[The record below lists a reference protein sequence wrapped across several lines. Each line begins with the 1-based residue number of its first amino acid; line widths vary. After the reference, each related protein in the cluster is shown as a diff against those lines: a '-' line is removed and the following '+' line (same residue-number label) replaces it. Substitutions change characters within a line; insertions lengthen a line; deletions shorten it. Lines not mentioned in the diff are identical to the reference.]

1 MVALDQILRFPL
13 APILIAQAL
22 WVRTKATRLPEPSG
36 PREGAMGDGPPLS
49 LLITGDSSAAGVGC
63 THQEKALSG
72 QLVERLAHHFQVTW
86 RVEAK
91 TGDRTR
97 DTIERLEA
105 LPVQNFDVVVTALG
119 VNDATGLASPKQFLA
134 DQRALLDLLRRKFS
148 AKLILMSGVPPMQN
162 FPALP
167 QPLAWALG
175 CHASR
180 LDNAMARA
188 ASGNAK
194 ARHLRFDLPLAPEL
208 SATDGY
214 HPNAAAYELWA
225 ENLSS
230 RITAEWPSLRA
241 KA

>member
-1 MVALDQILRFPL
+1 MVALDQILRLPL
-13 APILIAQAL
+13 APIVIAQAL

-36 PREGAMGDGPPLS
+36 RREGIAGDGPTVS

-63 THQEKALSG
+63 THQDEALSG
-72 QLVERLAHHFQVTW
+72 QLVGKMARDFQVTW

-97 DTIERLEA
+97 NTIKHLDA
-105 LPVQNFDVVVTALG
+105 LPTQEFNIVVTALG
-119 VNDATGLASPKQFLA
+119 VNDVTGLASPKQFLA
-134 DQRALLDLLRRKFS
+134 DQKALVDLLRRKFS
-148 AKLILMSGVPPMQN
+148 AKLILMSGVPPIQN

-180 LDNAMARA
+180 LDDAMAQA
-188 ASGNAK
+188 ASDCAE

-225 ENLSS
+225 ENLHDK
-230 RITAEWPSLRA
+230 ITTEWPSLRA

>member
-1 MVALDQILRFPL
+1 MVALDQILRLPL
-13 APILIAQAL
+13 APILITQAL
-22 WVRTKATRLPEPSG
+22 WVRTKATRLPEPTG
-36 PREGAMGDGPPLS
+36 PRQGVMGDGPPLS

-63 THQEKALSG
+63 THQERALSG
-72 QLVERLAHHFQVTW
+72 QLVGKLAHDFQTSW
-86 RVEAK
+86 CVEAK

-97 DTIERLEA
+97 DTIERLDA
-105 LPVQNFDVVVTALG
+105 LPTQEFNVVVTALG
-119 VNDATGLASPKQFLA
+119 VNDVTGLASPKQFLA
-134 DQRALLDLLRRKFS
+134 DQKALVDLLRRKFS

-180 LDNAMARA
+180 LDDAMAQA
-188 ASGNAK
+188 ASDFAE
-194 ARHLRFDLPLAPEL
+194 ARHLRFDLPLASEL

-225 ENLSS
+225 ENLCN
-230 RITAEWPSLRA
+230 RVVAEWPSLSPQN
-241 KA
+241 